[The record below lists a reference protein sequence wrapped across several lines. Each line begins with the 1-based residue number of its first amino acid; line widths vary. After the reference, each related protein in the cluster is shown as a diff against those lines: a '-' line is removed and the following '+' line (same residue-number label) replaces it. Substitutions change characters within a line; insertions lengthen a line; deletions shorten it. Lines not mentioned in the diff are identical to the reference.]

1 MKTLLLSIV
10 VVLLTACSQ
19 QAVYDMLHER
29 ERQECLKQGRTDCP
43 RAENY
48 NDYKKQRE
56 NYINED

>member
-1 MKTLLLSIV
+1 
-10 VVLLTACSQ
+10 
-19 QAVYDMLHER
+19 MLHER